1 MVVLV
6 VTFSTKSL
14 KRGRM
19 MMMCARGSR
28 RGSMILYMGREK
40 KMDKRSLK
48 ILMQNVKRRRI
59 KIKHHRNL
67 ILSKNGKIIMR
78 NIRSQTIKILKMTKT
93 KILRLTRMPKYS

>member
-1 MVVLV
+1 
-6 VTFSTKSL
+6 
-14 KRGRM
+14 
-19 MMMCARGSR
+19 
-28 RGSMILYMGREK
+28 MILYMDREK
-40 KMDKRSLK
+40 KMDKRSPK
-48 ILMQNVKRRRI
+48 ILMQNVKRRRT